1 MSLYSSYSVDDAK
14 KTLRVAFSTLDD
26 EQKANIRF
34 HLENKTPILCGAD
47 AEWYVDGKGGG

>member
-1 MSLYSSYSVDDAK
+1 MSLFSVDEAK
-14 KTLRVAFSTLDD
+14 KTLRAAFSTLYE